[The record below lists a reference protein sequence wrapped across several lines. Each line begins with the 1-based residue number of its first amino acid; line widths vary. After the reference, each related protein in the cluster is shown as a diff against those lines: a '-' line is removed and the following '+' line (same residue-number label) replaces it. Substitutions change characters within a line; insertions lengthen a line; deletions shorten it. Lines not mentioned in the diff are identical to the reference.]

1 MALRRERR
9 SYLFSGET
17 FSVDLIAALSYV
29 GRLREIGE
37 ITRPIVVNVSLGTN
51 RPTASLESAID
62 FAISQGVIIVASAGN
77 RGPDGMGWPGA
88 FPQVISAGAIGSTRN
103 GPSRLGVGS
112 SRMSS
117 RECRRE
123 LCREFQFPGDSGQQ
137 LDLVAPGVA
146 VFCPGAASLQAF
158 RALSARGYFRLGR
171 ACFAAFWGK
180 LSPRKPA
187 RTVTGLRCTFAV
199 DPALWSIPGASASAT
214 TRQESPKWLAQS
226 WTGSSKAKPVEDV
239 RTVW

>member
-1 MALRRERR
+1 M
-9 SYLFSGET
+9 
-17 FSVDLIAALSYV
+17 
-29 GRLREIGE
+29 
-37 ITRPIVVNVSLGTN
+37 VNVSLGTN

-123 LCREFQFPGDSGQQ
+123 LCRAFQFREIQASSSISLRRASQFSVPGRLSP
-137 LDLVAPGVA
+137 DLSRT
-146 VFCPGAASLQAF
+146 FGARFFQVS
-158 RALSARGYFRLGR
+158 R
-171 ACFAAFWGK
+171 ACFAAFRGEQ
-180 LSPRKPA
+180 LAAVPLGNCPRENQLGPSRVSDAPLKKA
-187 RTVTGLRCTFAV
+187 VLRH
-199 DPALWSIPGASASAT
+199 
-214 TRQESPKWLAQS
+214 
-226 WTGSSKAKPVEDV
+226 
-239 RTVW
+239 